1 MKIDDTIKQLNGRV
15 YELTKA
21 DMGRQSVIKLMYIK
35 ASSVNSTFEPLEK
48 RSPVALAEDNIQKV
62 TLEIKSFFR
71 NKYGILRSK
80 QLKESIE

>member
-21 DMGRQSVIKLMYIK
+21 DMGRQSVIGLMYIK

-48 RSPVALAEDNIQKV
+48 KSPVALAEDNIQKV
-62 TLEIKSFFR
+62 TPEVKSFFR
-71 NKYGILRSK
+71 IKHGILRSK
-80 QLKESIE
+80 QLKESME